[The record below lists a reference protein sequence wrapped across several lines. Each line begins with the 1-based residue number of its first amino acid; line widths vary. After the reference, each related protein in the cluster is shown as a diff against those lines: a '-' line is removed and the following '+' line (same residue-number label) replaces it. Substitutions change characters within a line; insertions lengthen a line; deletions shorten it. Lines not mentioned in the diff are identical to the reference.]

1 VDSRRHLIEAG
12 HLGRAENAVTGWRAS
27 DFACLFKTLLDLGR
41 RLMPDRWTPAGHDEE
56 SD

>member
-12 HLGRAENAVTGWRAS
+12 HLGRAENAVTEWRAS